1 MDVVKPEPRNQLVPE
16 QPSSNRSEDSGKQD
30 SVSKQDSVKQEK
42 VVEQEEEQQ
51 KNEQNRG
58 RDKVLPVKVRRCA
71 MPRALTNVQC
81 SD

>member
-16 QPSSNRSEDSGKQD
+16 QD
-30 SVSKQDSVKQEK
+30 SVSKQDSVVKQEEK

>member
-16 QPSSNRSEDSGKQD
+16 QD
-30 SVSKQDSVKQEK
+30 SVSKQDSVVKQEK